1 MKLYRIIL
9 LYLVIAL
16 SLSLFGCHE
25 FKREG
30 LNHYLD
36 RQDDS
41 QVELTSL
48 FLYSPTFLQE
58 YEYVNGDYHYYDTG
72 DFGKNDYEVAII
84 HLTYEPNVYEQAK
97 QCIFENTEFVSED
110 PESSFNGY
118 DFYRINIRLDWE
130 NWFVMNVFNDELNT
144 VLAIGFYTAYPTPE
158 YLNLV
163 QNDWQ
168 GFLDT
173 YFGEYYDFS
182 VSKELES
189 P

>member
-1 MKLYRIIL
+1 M
-9 LYLVIAL
+9 
-16 SLSLFGCHE
+16 
-25 FKREG
+25 
-30 LNHYLD
+30 
-36 RQDDS
+36 
-41 QVELTSL
+41 
-48 FLYSPTFLQE
+48 
-58 YEYVNGDYHYYDTG
+58 
-72 DFGKNDYEVAII
+72 
-84 HLTYEPNVYEQAK
+84 
-97 QCIFENTEFVSED
+97 
-110 PESSFNGY
+110 
-118 DFYRINIRLDWE
+118 DWE